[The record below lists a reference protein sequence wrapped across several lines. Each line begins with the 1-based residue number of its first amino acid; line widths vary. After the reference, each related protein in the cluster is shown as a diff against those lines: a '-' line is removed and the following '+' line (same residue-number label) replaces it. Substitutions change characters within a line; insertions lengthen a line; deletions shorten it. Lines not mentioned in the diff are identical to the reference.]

1 MFAWMSTWNI
11 IFLSFIPSQ
20 LLHFSSAAVNTFLA
34 CLYVCSSSICHYN
47 FTTVLPSHTSPNV
60 CVCMCV
66 CVHYTMPTNKKNMDK
81 KKLFTKEFL
90 QHFLR

>member
-20 LLHFSSAAVNTFLA
+20 LLHFSSIAVNTFFA
-34 CLYVCSSSICHYN
+34 CLYVCSSSVCYYK

-60 CVCMCV
+60 CVCV
-66 CVHYTMPTNKKNMDK
+66 YTHIHIYELYNAYK
-81 KKLFTKEFL
+81 
-90 QHFLR
+90 